1 MLQNA
6 LNGERNCRLNR
17 DQTWNQKNEKNR
29 REDPKSARKSLR
41 STKNPKRKRE
51 RIHNIPERLWKRKAR
66 AFKERILH
74 AYCFN
79 LDLEIVQSFQ
89 EIFNQQ
95 STSSQAFKRSS
106 TLRKSEKGV
115 LHLSK
120 AFIVIFAHLRSCY
133 CINLCS
139 KFSNSLWVFVLIFG
153 EFPKQGKVDPNLKSE
168 YFGFACTRKTSVLAW
183 DS

>member
-6 LNGERNCRLNR
+6 LNGERNCRLNSGS
-17 DQTWNQKNEKNR
+17 NVKSKNEKNR
-29 REDPKSARKSLR
+29 REDPKFARKSLR

-66 AFKERILH
+66 SFKERILH

-95 STSSQAFKRSS
+95 STSSQAFNRSFI
-106 TLRKSEKGV
+106 LRKSEKGV

-133 CINLCS
+133 CIHLCS
-139 KFSNSLWVFVLIFG
+139 KYSYSLWVLALVFG
-153 EFPKQGKVDPNLKSE
+153 GFPKQGKVDPNLKSE
-168 YFGFACTRKTSVLAW
+168 CFGLACTRETSVLAW

>member
-1 MLQNA
+1 MRR
-6 LNGERNCRLNR
+6 EREE
-17 DQTWNQKNEKNR
+17 KEKNR
-29 REDPKSARKSLR
+29 REDPKFARKSLR

-51 RIHNIPERLWKRKAR
+51 RIHNIAERLLKRKAR
-66 AFKERILH
+66 SFKERILH

-95 STSSQAFKRSS
+95 STSSQAFNRSFI
-106 TLRKSEKGV
+106 LRKSEKGV

-139 KFSNSLWVFVLIFG
+139 KYSYSL
-153 EFPKQGKVDPNLKSE
+153 
-168 YFGFACTRKTSVLAW
+168 
-183 DS
+183 